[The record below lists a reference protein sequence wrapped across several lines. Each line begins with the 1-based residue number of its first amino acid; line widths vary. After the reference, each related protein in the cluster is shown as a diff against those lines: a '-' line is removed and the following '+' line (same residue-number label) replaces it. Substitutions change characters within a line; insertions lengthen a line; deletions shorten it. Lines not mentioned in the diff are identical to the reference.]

1 MPLNWY
7 PIVLSLL
14 QMAFYFSLS
23 FPNAAMYYFFDNFLQ
38 FIELQHIC
46 LLYVKEFAA
55 VYNLRP
61 LLLHN
66 LHAFLCWLLP
76 PSTLDQFS
84 FEANDSID
92 WNSSSMNI
100 KKSDTVGSSL
110 ELGTSFLINNWIS
123 IASQEDVVISELFS
137 ANKPS
142 LVVWSTYLMD
152 CEEGF
157 IDQNPFIMLCYFL
170 DIKLFEH
177 PELAVYPQFL
187 GRNHKMFTI

>member
-23 FPNAAMYYFFDNFLQ
+23 FPNEAMYYFFDNFLQ

-84 FEANDSID
+84 FGANDSID
-92 WNSSSMNI
+92 WNSISMNI

-110 ELGTSFLINNWIS
+110 ELVIDFIYLLRMFLYSFLINNWIS
-123 IASQEDVVISELFS
+123 IASQEDVVIPWWYEVHTWWLYRPKSFYYVMLFFGYK
-137 ANKPS
+137 N
-142 LVVWSTYLMD
+142 VWTSRIGCLSTIS
-152 CEEGF
+152 G
-157 IDQNPFIMLCYFL
+157 
-170 DIKLFEH
+170 K
-177 PELAVYPQFL
+177 
-187 GRNHKMFTI
+187 KS